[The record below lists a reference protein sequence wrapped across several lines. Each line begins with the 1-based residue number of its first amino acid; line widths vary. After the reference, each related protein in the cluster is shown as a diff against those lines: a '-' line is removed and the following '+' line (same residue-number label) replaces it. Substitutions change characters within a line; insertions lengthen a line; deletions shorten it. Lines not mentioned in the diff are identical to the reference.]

1 MPAPRPTFSVL
12 VQLMKLRVILLLQVT
27 AICSVFI
34 HDLLVRAEV
43 MAHPEGRRWIQT
55 LSTCWLV
62 LLGGTL
68 SAGGANAINMWY
80 DRDID
85 AQMTR
90 TQSRP
95 IPNHQ
100 VEPTVAL
107 LFGILVS
114 ILGVVMLLILHPIAA
129 FWSAFS
135 VAFYVLVYTMW
146 LKRRTP
152 QNIVIGGIAGATP
165 PLIGWAAAAEASL
178 GTNPLALGS
187 AIPWT
192 LFLLIFLWTPP
203 HFWALALYRS
213 GEYARA
219 GIPMMNEVRGAEHTL
234 LQSKVYAVLL
244 IALAFV
250 PLLWPEDHLAWPW
263 IPLAGALGFWYAAS
277 VFAIDPH
284 ERKDRNGRIPSAFAS
299 FMRSL
304 RYLAFMHVAL
314 VGVAALSPYLA

>member
-62 LLGGTL
+62 PAGGTL

-114 ILGVVMLLILHPIAA
+114 ILGVVVLLILHP
-129 FWSAFS
+129 S
-135 VAFYVLVYTMW
+135 
-146 LKRRTP
+146 
-152 QNIVIGGIAGATP
+152 P
-165 PLIGWAAAAEASL
+165 PLVSVLSGVLCLGLYHVAE
-178 GTNPLALGS
+178 
-187 AIPWT
+187 
-192 LFLLIFLWTPP
+192 TPDTP
-203 HFWALALYRS
+203 EHRHRWYR
-213 GEYARA
+213 RC
-219 GIPMMNEVRGAEHTL
+219 H
-234 LQSKVYAVLL
+234 
-244 IALAFV
+244 
-250 PLLWPEDHLAWPW
+250 
-263 IPLAGALGFWYAAS
+263 AS
-277 VFAIDPH
+277 V
-284 ERKDRNGRIPSAFAS
+284 DRLGGS
-299 FMRSL
+299 
-304 RYLAFMHVAL
+304 
-314 VGVAALSPYLA
+314 G